1 MQPPFTKYLAAA
13 LPAVVLIGLAGY
25 LRAQPNRAMRADAV
39 SVGRANSVMLA
50 GPLPPP
56 IRAARLWRLE
66 APDRRFGG
74 LSALGVDGRDLV
86 ALTDSG
92 VAIRFAPPT
101 AAAGRIIFRL
111 HDLPAGPGPPDRKA
125 WRDSESLLR
134 DPRGRGWWVGF
145 ETRHS
150 LWLFDERFA
159 KAVIHR
165 RLNVDWPRNK
175 GAEGLVFGRDG
186 RLFALPESGGAS
198 AGFDGAYG
206 PATPRGTSDATRLPD
221 GRLALLIRRMT
232 SGGFASEVRI
242 AGVAGRR
249 PLRLKLPVGPLA
261 NAEAISAVPLDDGG
275 TRLWIVTDDN
285 FKPWMQT
292 WLLALDLPP
301 GV

>member
-1 MQPPFTKYLAAA
+1 MQRPFTKYLIGAV
-13 LPAVVLIGLAGY
+13 PAVVLIGLAGY
-25 LRAQPNRAMRADAV
+25 LRAQPDRAMHGDAV
-39 SVGRANSVMLA
+39 SVGRATSVVLP

-56 IRAARLWRLE
+56 IRAAQLWRLE

-150 LWLFDERFA
+150 LWLFDERFSRA
-159 KAVIHR
+159 LAQR
-165 RLNVDWPRNK
+165 RLSVDWPRNK
-175 GAEGLVFGRDG
+175 GAEALVTAPGM
-186 RLFALPESGGAS
+186 RLFALPERGGAS
-198 AGFDGAYG
+198 TGLDGALG
-206 PATPRGTSDATRLPD
+206 PATPRGTSDAARLPD
-221 GRLALLIRRMT
+221 GRLALLVRRLT
-232 SGGFASEVRI
+232 SGGFASDVRI
-242 AGVAGRR
+242 SRVAGRR
-249 PLRLKLPVGPLA
+249 PLRLRLPLDALA
-261 NAEAISAVPLDDGG
+261 NAEAIAAAPLGDGG
-275 TRLWIVTDDN
+275 TRLWIATDDN